1 MNIIPGILLCAV
13 ATLTS
18 LPAEAAYPEKPVRIV
33 VHFPPGGPT
42 DLVARLIGQKLGAA
56 WGQPVVIDNIPGASG
71 NIGADRVAKAAPDGY
86 TLLLAASTLAVN
98 VTLHERLP
106 YDLVR
111 DFVPVSRIA
120 SSPFVLVVG
129 NDVPASNVKDLVSFA
144 KAHPGALT
152 YASSGIGSASHLSG
166 ELFNRMAGIE
176 TRHIPYKGTTSAV
189 PDLMTGRVSM
199 AFATAAA
206 ILPFVREGKVRAIAA
221 TSTRRISS
229 APDLPTISESGLPAF
244 ETGTWFGLL
253 APAHTPPAIVNKI
266 YGDVVGVLSQP
277 DVRHRLDELG
287 MEVVGDT
294 PQEFDRFMR
303 ADIAKWAQVIKSVGL
318 KRE

>member
-18 LPAEAAYPEKPVRIV
+18 LPVEAAYPEKPVRIV

-189 PDLMTGRVSM
+189 PDLMAGRVSM

>member
-1 MNIIPGILLCAV
+1 
-13 ATLTS
+13 
-18 LPAEAAYPEKPVRIV
+18 
-33 VHFPPGGPT
+33 
-42 DLVARLIGQKLGAA
+42 
-56 WGQPVVIDNIPGASG
+56 
-71 NIGADRVAKAAPDGY
+71 
-86 TLLLAASTLAVN
+86 
-98 VTLHERLP
+98 
-106 YDLVR
+106 
-111 DFVPVSRIA
+111 
-120 SSPFVLVVG
+120 
-129 NDVPASNVKDLVSFA
+129 
-144 KAHPGALT
+144 
-152 YASSGIGSASHLSG
+152 
-166 ELFNRMAGIE
+166 
-176 TRHIPYKGTTSAV
+176 
-189 PDLMTGRVSM
+189 M